1 MSSRSKRTQRIRRRV
16 RRRCPKCSADLT
28 RITYRYPTNDMFDAH
43 TRGELIIGGCV
54 LQPDSPE
61 FACTECGWPGNRTA
75 RLTAFRSRIAERNLT
90 QQLAS

>member
-1 MSSRSKRTQRIRRRV
+1 
-16 RRRCPKCSADLT
+16 
-28 RITYRYPTNDMFDAH
+28 MFDAH